1 VNLLAANGLYT
12 IKQWGFT
19 NMNGYSIYLKTNGQ
33 YGIDRTLEG
42 IQLYSVKGQ
51 WTTKEGAI
59 KKVYKLYSL
68 ET

>member
-1 VNLLAANGLYT
+1 
-12 IKQWGFT
+12 
-19 NMNGYSIYLKTNGQ
+19 MNGYSIYLKTNGQ

-59 KKVYKLYSL
+59 KKVHKLYAL
-68 ET
+68 EA